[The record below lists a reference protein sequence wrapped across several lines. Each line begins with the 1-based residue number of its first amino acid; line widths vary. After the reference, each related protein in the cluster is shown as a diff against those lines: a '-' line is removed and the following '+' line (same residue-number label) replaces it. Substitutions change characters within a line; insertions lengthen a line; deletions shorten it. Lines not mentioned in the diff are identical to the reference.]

1 MVRLADEIRMT
12 KPFKL
17 PQEEAALNIL
27 RTSEVI
33 QQSASQLLKAFD
45 LTPPQYNV
53 LRILRGAGADG
64 LCCSEIAERMVTR
77 DPDVT
82 RLLDRL
88 NTRNLIARERSEK
101 DRRVVTTRASA
112 DGLRLLDEIDP
123 VLYAHH
129 HRQFAN
135 LSESQLRELIRLLEV
150 VRETANQMKETE

>member
-1 MVRLADEIRMT
+1 MSRLADEIRMT
-12 KPFKL
+12 KPFAL

-33 QQSASQLLKAFD
+33 QQGASQLLKAFD

-53 LRILRGAGADG
+53 LRILRGAGENG

-88 NTRNLIARERSEK
+88 NARNLIARERTEQ
-101 DRRVVTTRASA
+101 DRRIVVARASA
-112 DGLRLLDEIDP
+112 DGLRLLEEIDP
-123 VLYAHH
+123 ALVEQH
-129 HRQFAN
+129 HRRFAN
-135 LSESQLRELIRLLEV
+135 LSEARLRDLIQLLEL
-150 VRETANQMKETE
+150 VRETPTEIEETE

>member
-1 MVRLADEIRMT
+1 MPGLADEIRMT
-12 KPFKL
+12 KPFAL

-45 LTPPQYNV
+45 LTPAQYNV
-53 LRILRGAGADG
+53 LRILRGAGENG

-77 DPDVT
+77 DPDIT

-101 DRRVVTTRASA
+101 DRRVVTARASA

-123 VLYAHH
+123 VLTAHH
-129 HRQFAN
+129 HRQFSK
-135 LSESQLRELIRLLEV
+135 LSETRLRELIRLLEL
-150 VRETANQMKETE
+150 VRETPNEIEETE